1 MLEEKTYKT
10 RVELSF
16 IVELDVDAEHEDNA
30 AAIAEEAVQIDSEY
44 LIDILK
50 NGKYRVPNA
59 ACRCIEVNDYADSDE

>member
-1 MLEEKTYKT
+1 MPEKTYKA

-30 AAIAEEAVQIDSEY
+30 AAIAEEVVQIDSQY

-59 ACRCIEVNDYADSDE
+59 ACRCIEVNDYAESGE

>member
-1 MLEEKTYKT
+1 MEEKMYKA

-16 IVELDVDAEHEDNA
+16 VVELDVDAEHEDNA
-30 AAIAEEAVQIDSEY
+30 AAIAEEVVQIDSQY

-59 ACRCIEVNDYADSDE
+59 ACHCIEVNEYAE